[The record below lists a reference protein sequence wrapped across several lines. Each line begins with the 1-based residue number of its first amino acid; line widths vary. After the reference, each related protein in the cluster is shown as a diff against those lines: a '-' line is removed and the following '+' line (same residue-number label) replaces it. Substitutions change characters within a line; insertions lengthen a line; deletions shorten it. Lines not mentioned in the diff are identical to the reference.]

1 MSTLFLICAL
11 VGGTVMVCQFVMTI
25 AGLGG
30 HGLELSDAGAPDVP
44 HDFGHDFGHDLAG
57 HDAHGGDA
65 QDQDS
70 SDQHQSTWLFGMLT
84 LRTLIAA
91 VTFFGVAGKAA
102 ESADLSLPNQLLI
115 ALVCGVA
122 AMCLVHWLMRV
133 FYRLSEDST
142 VRINR
147 AVGQEGTVY
156 ISIPADKAGAGKI
169 TLNLQGRLMEYLAVT
184 SSHASLPTGA
194 RVVVVGVAGSSTL
207 EVEPQQ
213 EPVAVEPRI

>member
-30 HGLELSDAGAPDVP
+30 HGLELGDAGGHDVP
-44 HDFGHDFGHDLAG
+44 HDFGHDMAG
-57 HDAHGGDA
+57 HDAHSGDG
-65 QDQDS
+65 QGQDS
-70 SDQHQSTWLFGMLT
+70 NDQHQSTWLFGMLT

-102 ESADLSLPNQLLI
+102 ESADLTLPNQLLI
-115 ALVCGVA
+115 AVACGVA
-122 AMCLVHWLMRV
+122 AMCLVHWLMRA
-133 FYRLSEDST
+133 FFRLSEDST

-184 SSHASLPTGA
+184 SGHTSLPTGA

-213 EPVAVEPRI
+213 TLVAVEPRS

>member
-30 HGLELSDAGAPDVP
+30 HGMELGDAGGHDVP
-44 HDFGHDFGHDLAG
+44 HDFGHDLAG
-57 HDAHGGDA
+57 HDAHGGDG
-65 QDQDS
+65 QGQDS

-115 ALVCGVA
+115 AVVCGVA
-122 AMCLVHWLMRV
+122 AMCLVHWLMRA
-133 FYRLSEDST
+133 FFRLSEDGT

-156 ISIPADKAGAGKI
+156 ISIPADEAGAGKI

-184 SSHASLPTGA
+184 SGHASLPAGA

-207 EVEPQQ
+207 EVESLLDATFETP
-213 EPVAVEPRI
+213 AM

>member
-30 HGLELSDAGAPDVP
+30 HGLELGDGGGHDVP
-44 HDFGHDFGHDLAG
+44 HDFGHDLGGHDT
-57 HDAHGGDA
+57 HGGDG
-65 QDQDS
+65 QGQDS

-115 ALVCGVA
+115 AVACGVA
-122 AMCLVHWLMRV
+122 AMCLVHWLMRA
-133 FYRLSEDST
+133 FFGLSEDST

-184 SSHASLPTGA
+184 SGHASLPTGA

-207 EVEPQQ
+207 EVEPRQ